1 MLSIRLSKSDP
12 VKLFP
17 NNYWKNHK
25 LLLDKLATYLR
36 YGSSFKNREFFT
48 TVPEKYTKSTQ
59 STLTSWTNTPTTS
72 ALKRNK
78 PESKYKSSVVFLDK
92 APEELGPNVKD
103 PVTEKDPNPVDN
115 PTPIAMDIA
124 DPNDGPPMVNPSQD
138 NEHDSTRI
146 GARRKTKMFL
156 SKPLINPYRVKH
168 TQKMKDSTRKHKTF
182 VKIKLAKITSEL
194 ISDQEN
200 EVLKCFRSVM
210 DKIWELDATAI
221 VVAWKGSNPQTSPQE
236 LRISQVERTTLQ
248 ILRTSLD

>member
-1 MLSIRLSKSDP
+1 MKDSLPWSTTGPTPSTLPLKAWNNELIPSESVCFLTARMLSIRLSKSDP

-17 NNYWKNHK
+17 NNYWKNHE
-25 LLLDKLATYLR
+25 LLLDKPATTAWVAAYLR

-48 TVPEKYTKSTQ
+48 TVPEKDTKSTQ
-59 STLTSWTNTPTTS
+59 STLPSWTNTPTMS

-78 PESKYKSSVVFLDK
+78 PENEYKSSVVFSDK
-92 APEELGPNVKD
+92 APEELGPNVED
-103 PVTEKDPNPVDN
+103 PITEKDPNPVDN

-168 TQKMKDSTRKHKTF
+168 TQKMKDYTRKHKTF
-182 VKIKLAKITSEL
+182 VKIKLAKIISEL
-194 ISDQEN
+194 
-200 EVLKCFRSVM
+200 L
-210 DKIWELDATAI
+210 
-221 VVAWKGSNPQTSPQE
+221 
-236 LRISQVERTTLQ
+236 
-248 ILRTSLD
+248 SLPYGQDMGA